1 MGALTV
7 NNKWLLY
14 THPRSGRLIS
24 AAVWDSNVIPTTK
37 YKAIV
42 YNNVLPKGVLD
53 DPHSYEVRVL
63 VKDTRFHKHPISDA
77 AREELKNTAKEI
89 LILEKFNSFCKK
101 QHDDF
106 FPNQIDVVTNLWVAQ
121 EIVEVTAGSDPGLLL
136 SKKLEQLPNYDL
148 DDVIQCELIRQQD
161 IKNRLIF
168 VQDIK
173 QKIEELID
181 LGEYDKAR
189 YLIHS
194 KMG

>member
-1 MGALTV
+1 LVASTV

-24 AAVWDSNVIPTTK
+24 VAPWDPTVIPTKK
-37 YKAIV
+37 YRAII
-42 YNNVLPKGVLD
+42 YNNILPKGLLE

-63 VKDTRFHKHPISDA
+63 VKDIRFHKHPISDE
-77 AREELKNTAKEI
+77 AREELKNLSKEI

-101 QHDDF
+101 QHDDY
-106 FPNQIDVVTNLWVAQ
+106 FPNPIDAVTDLWVAQ
-121 EIVEVTAGSDPGLLL
+121 EIAEVTAGSDPGLLL
-136 SKKLEQLPNYDL
+136 LKKLEQSPNYDL
-148 DDVIQCELIRQQD
+148 DDVIESELIRQQD
-161 IKNRLIF
+161 IKNRLVF

-173 QKIEELID
+173 KKIDELIN